1 MNGTR
6 FSEVIESIRSPR
18 MSWALP
24 ASREE
29 TQDNINRAM
38 LLISIA
44 VASWTLNYLGTADA
58 ICFLI
63 SSDVVGLPVYALAE
77 AFVIAMFNDETP
89 ISIDTDYMNQNCQ
102 TISCS
107 TQGDETQYT
116 DPSNTVADNDSSALA
131 DYVEVLQTTRA
142 WVLGPLR
149 LEPVRANRNY
159 AFTDED
165 RDILNIFK
173 SGLRVYTH
181 SFYHRTGRQFPEIT
195 QSLVSIQMWLKPTAK
210 TYICISGFSNPQD
223 IEAFDKVLSKKGY
236 KDACRPLEFCYELS
250 HITLSAS
257 SGVYDVKSSSTGTL
271 CGSIAIFV
279 QSNGPQIKSTIGGL
293 IEVDSQSFALTTK
306 HRPETEMVTDSEE
319 DSPSL
324 ADLMLKLLEDRGVEE
339 LTPQKSPPASV
350 DSSNKGAMTPLVDE
364 VDTWEDWDL
373 IPIEKA
379 RRLPNFVPNNKSS
392 ENTTRSRPVT
402 KFVDFDTNSF
412 YNALPWPVLIIS
424 GMSGVLDGLLSSNP
438 SYMHCGIDS
447 SHEVWTVKL
456 KQHDL
461 QAGDSG
467 SWVVRKSDHGLL
479 GMVVARSAGT
489 AYMVSFD
496 KIRESIERSR
506 SLAPHSVELPKF
518 STKRS
523 LSQRRAQLMSDINE
537 GLSQY
542 HEATP
547 PDNAMTQNNPV
558 GLRLSSLV
566 SPLGSALQ
574 TLQNL
579 MSTVIG
585 PMKDVLKPYM
595 ENPPARI
602 PRSGGESEPLF
613 NIANLPNSFPSLLQ
627 ALDTRTILDPEL

>member
-1 MNGTR
+1 
-6 FSEVIESIRSPR
+6 
-18 MSWALP
+18 
-24 ASREE
+24 
-29 TQDNINRAM
+29 
-38 LLISIA
+38 
-44 VASWTLNYLGTADA
+44 
-58 ICFLI
+58 
-63 SSDVVGLPVYALAE
+63 
-77 AFVIAMFNDETP
+77 
-89 ISIDTDYMNQNCQ
+89 
-102 TISCS
+102 
-107 TQGDETQYT
+107 
-116 DPSNTVADNDSSALA
+116 
-131 DYVEVLQTTRA
+131 
-142 WVLGPLR
+142 
-149 LEPVRANRNY
+149 
-159 AFTDED
+159 
-165 RDILNIFK
+165 
-173 SGLRVYTH
+173 
-181 SFYHRTGRQFPEIT
+181 
-195 QSLVSIQMWLKPTAK
+195 
-210 TYICISGFSNPQD
+210 
-223 IEAFDKVLSKKGY
+223 
-236 KDACRPLEFCYELS
+236 
-250 HITLSAS
+250 
-257 SGVYDVKSSSTGTL
+257 
-271 CGSIAIFV
+271 
-279 QSNGPQIKSTIGGL
+279 
-293 IEVDSQSFALTTK
+293 
-306 HRPETEMVTDSEE
+306 MVTDSEE

-627 ALDTRTILDPEL
+627 ALDTRTILDVCRCVHPLQYVSFAVAVLFISLRLSVGPATIPVGFFYWFPLYNCVLLYLAGALIFVRNPIGRTSEESHGDYHIRLRRINAFRKHFLMWMAIYWGRCDFYAVGICLISGDELDEDLSWHMFCRARDASSPQTPTKSTVKEASRSIWKLISSDFRGFRGMFEVSYTAIAWFLYTKIFRRPNPMPSDEDEPRGPQASERARNIPYDDDGPSRSR